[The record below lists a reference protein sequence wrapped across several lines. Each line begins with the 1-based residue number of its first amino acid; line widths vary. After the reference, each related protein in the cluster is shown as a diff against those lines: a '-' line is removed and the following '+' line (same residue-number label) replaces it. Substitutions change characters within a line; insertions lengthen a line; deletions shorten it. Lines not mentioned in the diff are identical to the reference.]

1 MMDGFINILKP
12 TGMTSHDVVS
22 IVRRLLHQKKVGHTG
37 TLDPNA
43 AGVLPICIGRA
54 TKFSDFVLKDKKRYY
69 AKVNLGLQT
78 DTLDSYGMVTD
89 RRKVVPFQ
97 KEQLLQA
104 IQKFIGEISQIPP
117 KYSAIK
123 VNGKRL
129 YELARLGQELSEI
142 EIKERNIFI
151 HSINLLE
158 CDVDSFSL
166 DIICSSGTYIRSLA
180 VDIAAEIGNI
190 GYLSLL
196 IRTESG
202 NFYIQDSITLEELE
216 GQTESL
222 DQNNIIIPI
231 ENILL
236 YYPEYTLDD
245 LLSKIYLNGGTVFFN
260 NFDLTTGIYRIY
272 SKEDMLLGIGTIF
285 ESNSKKYL
293 KNIKFV

>member
-78 DTLDSYGMVTD
+78 DTLDSYGMITD
-89 RRKVVPFQ
+89 RKKIVPFT

-104 IQKFIGEISQIPP
+104 IRKFVGEISQIPP

-123 VNGKRL
+123 VNGQKL
-129 YELARLGQELSEI
+129 YQLARAGKEFSEI
-142 EIKERNIFI
+142 EIKERKIFI

-158 CDVDSFSL
+158 YDTESFSL
-166 DIICSSGTYIRSLA
+166 DIICSSGTYIRSLV
-180 VDIAAEIGNI
+180 VDIAAELGNV

-202 NFYIQDSITLEELE
+202 NFFIQDSITLEELE
-216 GQTESL
+216 EQTESL
-222 DQNNIIIPI
+222 SRNNIIIPI
-231 ENILL
+231 ENILFH
-236 YYPEYTLDD
+236 YPKFTLEKKF
-245 LLSKIYLNGGTVFFN
+245 SKIYLNGGTVFFDN
-260 NFDLTTGIYRIY
+260 IDLTAGFYRIY
-272 SKEDMLLGIGTIF
+272 SKEEILLGIGNVF
-285 ESNSKKYL
+285 ESNGKRYL